1 MTRLFFSSVL
11 ILLMSARLSA
21 QSANA
26 SELMNKGCYAEA
38 SVLFEKTVTG
48 NNPEYS
54 DLTNLAYCYIMMH
67 DFVKAEAVYERILQ
81 HPKKEN
87 IQHFYY
93 GEVLRING
101 KYDKAK
107 EQYDIYKTAFP
118 DDFKAD
124 QRIRSCDSIALW
136 NKNKTKYSTGKIF
149 DLNTDNDEMF
159 PWMADGV
166 LHFSSNSRFLLEKN
180 GATSNYKDPQI
191 FNIFV
196 YKNNSVALKKIA
208 AKDSSSFT
216 AYVPAYGKELL
227 LTKKIKVT
235 PTGEELSPSEIS
247 VDKKTF
253 IPSGAPQGYTFSHPC
268 LAGNGKRMYFVS
280 DMPGGF
286 GGTDIYYSDFDGTS
300 WSTAVNAGNNINTPG
315 DEMFPYITAHD
326 SLLYFSSDGHPG
338 YGNMD
343 IFVSRISSGK
353 WSSPVN
359 MKAPVNSIGND
370 FSMVYKNYP
379 WDGYLVSNR
388 YPDSKGGNDIF
399 SFSFEKPTIIK
410 PVDTTKP
417 FVYNADPSLLYAFF
431 ETGSSEIAPEYK
443 SIMDSLIG
451 LMKKYDYLNLSVT
464 SFADVRGTEKLN
476 AQLVQERMNA
486 VSGYFSSAGISSSRI
501 IGTPGKT
508 ASDREI
514 PNLTFHVQIGF
525 VAKENQEAYF
535 EWRTYNKYKVS
546 SFKKKN
552 GYTYFTGNGS
562 LNDMQALARDI
573 NTLFNLGAYVIVS
586 YRGIVFDDTFY
597 APNRRVEMKL
607 FNK

>member
-1 MTRLFFSSVL
+1 MMRLFFSSVL

-136 NKNKTKYSTGKIF
+136 NKNKTKYSTGKIS
-149 DLNTDNDEMF
+149 DLNTDSDEMF
-159 PWMADGV
+159 PWISDGV

-180 GATSNYKDPQI
+180 GVTSNYKDPQI
-191 FNIFV
+191 FNIFI

-216 AYVPAYGKELL
+216 AYVPAYGKEVL

-300 WSTAVNAGNNINTPG
+300 WSAAVNAGNNINTPG

-343 IFVSRISSGK
+343 IFVSRINSGK

-370 FSMVYKNYP
+370 FSLVYKNYP
-379 WDGYLVSNR
+379 WEGYLVSNR

-399 SFSFEKPTIIK
+399 SFNLEKPTIIK

-417 FVYNADPSLLYAFF
+417 FVYNADPNLLYAFF

-451 LMKKYDYLNLSVT
+451 LMKKYDYLNLSIT

-476 AQLVQERMNA
+476 AQLVQDRVNA
-486 VSGYFSSAGISSSRI
+486 VSNYFSAAGISSSRI

-525 VAKENQEAYF
+525 VVKENQEAYF
-535 EWRTYNKYKVS
+535 EWRTYNKYKIS

-562 LNDMQALARDI
+562 LSDMQALARDI
-573 NTLFNLGAYVIVS
+573 NTRFNLGAYVIVS
-586 YRGIVFDDTFY
+586 YRGIVFDDTVY